1 MKRQDVLHRI
11 KADKK
16 ALGELKVAS
25 LSIFG
30 SVARDEATPG
40 SDVDILVDFT
50 EPVGLF
56 HFARLKFHLESLLE
70 TRVDLVTPG
79 ALKQETRT
87 RILSEAIRA
96 VEGPP

>member
-1 MKRQDVLHRI
+1 MKRQDVLQRI

-16 ALGELKVAS
+16 ALNDLKVAS

-30 SVARDEATPG
+30 SVARDEAIPG

-56 HFARLKFHLESLLE
+56 HFARLKLHLETLLE
-70 TRVDLVTPG
+70 ARVDLVTPG